1 MQTKEKKFSGADLIR
16 EKINENG
23 YFIGDLANLCHN
35 KKILMIISIVYAISC
50 QLKIFK

>member
-23 YFIGDLANLCHN
+23 YFIGDLANTFVIT
-35 KKILMIISIVYAISC
+35 KKYLE
-50 QLKIFK
+50 